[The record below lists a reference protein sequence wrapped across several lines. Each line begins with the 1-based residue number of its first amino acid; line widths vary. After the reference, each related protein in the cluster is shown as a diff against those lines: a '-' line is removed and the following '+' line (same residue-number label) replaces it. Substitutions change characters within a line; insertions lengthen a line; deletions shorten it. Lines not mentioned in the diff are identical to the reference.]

1 MTGYNQVM
9 PMATDN
15 LTAAVS
21 PPVITPADRLVL
33 TLCLA
38 VITHA
43 VIVLGVTFTSEDD
56 VLPDYS
62 TMDIIL
68 VQQKSE
74 APEEAKLLAQA
85 SLVGGGDS
93 EEEVTPSTPLP
104 SPFPSNEAVITAPP
118 PANTT
123 APPPQ
128 ADPDKSSIAVQA
140 DDADIAAATDNVD
153 KQEDPA
159 VDQPQQQLQIKESLP
174 SATTLLTNSYKIA
187 ALSAEVQRKLEAKAQ
202 RPRLKFISASTREYK
217 YAAYM
222 EAWRAKV
229 ERIGNLN
236 YPDAARQQKLS
247 GSLILD
253 VGLKPDGSIEE
264 INIRKSSG
272 HKILDDA
279 AIRIVELAAPYSP
292 FTDAIKDETDIL
304 HITRTWQFLDS
315 KGFR

>member
-9 PMATDN
+9 PKATDN
-15 LTAAVS
+15 LSATAG

-56 VLPDYS
+56 VLADYS
-62 TMDIIL
+62 SMDIIL
-68 VQQKSE
+68 VQQKSD
-74 APEEAKLLAQA
+74 APEQAKLLAQA
-85 SLVGGGDS
+85 NLVGGGDS
-93 EEEVTPSTPLP
+93 EDEVTPSTPLP
-104 SPFPSNEAVITAPP
+104 SPFPGNEAVITTPP

-123 APPPQ
+123 APPPE

-140 DDADIAAATDNVD
+140 DNADLAVSADNID
-153 KQEDPA
+153 RQEDQ
-159 VDQPQQQLQIKESLP
+159 VVVQQQPLQTKESLP
-174 SATTLLTNSYKIA
+174 SATTLVTNSYKIA
-187 ALSAEVQRKLEAKAQ
+187 ALSAEVQRKLKAKAQ
-202 RPRLKFISASTREYK
+202 RPRLTFISASTREYK

-236 YPDAARQQKLS
+236 YPDAARQQGLS

-272 HKILDDA
+272 HKLLDDA
-279 AIRIVELAAPYSP
+279 AIRIVELAAPYSA
-292 FTDAIKDETDIL
+292 FSDDIKNETDIL